1 MLIFVLQTLAEILAG
16 GTSLTSTEQ
25 IDFSHP
31 GNRRDDGVRP
41 MINLYFY
48 DIRESKQIQHTGRQ
62 VERKVA
68 QGSLHPANVSWS
80 PSWFDMSLVLTAWDR
95 TALGE
100 HLLLSEALSTLLRN
114 RSLREEFLVPELRGH
129 GNLPMLVAVE
139 PLIEMGSLWSALSI
153 PLRPALYVTV
163 TIPFEAQSTTAPL
176 VWERIF
182 RIQSQQQAEQTNS
195 SGRDNIKRVAIA
207 GIVKNAVSQE
217 PLAQIKVSLMGT
229 HKLAITNQEGLFFF
243 EDLNLGSYMIALD
256 GNGYSPLNCNFLVDS
271 STFTFKEIS
280 LAPSNGRIE
289 ASIVRSQE

>member
-1 MLIFVLQTLAEILAG
+1 MLFFVLQTLAEIVAG

-31 GNRRDDGVRP
+31 GNRRDDGVGP

-48 DIRESKQIQHTGRQ
+48 DIRESKQIQHNGRQ

-68 QGSLHPANVSWS
+68 QGNLHPANVSWS

-95 TALGE
+95 TAFGE

-114 RSLREEFLVPELRGH
+114 RSLREELLVPELRGY

-139 PLIEMGSLWSALSI
+139 PLIEMGALWSALSI
-153 PLRPALYVTV
+153 PLRPALYLTV
-163 TIPFEAQSTTAPL
+163 TIPFEAQSTKEAFL
-176 VWERIF
+176 VCERIF
-182 RIQSQQQAEQTNS
+182 RIQSQEQGEQTNS
-195 SGRDNIKRVAIA
+195 SGRVNTKRVAIA
-207 GIVKNAVSQE
+207 GIVKNSVSQE

-243 EDLNLGSYMIALD
+243 EDLNLGSYMITLD
-256 GNGYSPLNCNFLVDS
+256 GNGYSPLYCNFLVDS

-280 LAPSNGRIE
+280 LTPT
-289 ASIVRSQE
+289 Q